1 MHKHKSSSLSDICLS
16 STKFVGK
23 LVGTIL
29 VSFCWVSMAASS
41 VWGQS
46 GNVDIELQIGVV
58 QRFGSKANDSLTV
71 KATEG
76 KKLALRYQTIDGDAI
91 VHTESVKLQVAMRPL
106 PEPILQERV
115 VLSVHRSFESAEQ
128 SAILWRAQGIETE
141 IAHPDRWQVWA
152 KRSVYHTPLLRRLLL
167 KSLQSNGDD
176 TSYLETKVL
185 HQFPQAFW
193 ELDGYRYNRHQLKI
207 TSGKDLI
214 QVTKELDGQSAK
226 HLYGGSLRLQLNAY
240 GSYTLVNNVP
250 LETYLRGV
258 VPHEIGAEAP
268 LAALEAQAILA
279 RTYVLR
285 NLRRFAIDDYQL
297 CATPEC
303 QVYKGLAQ
311 TYPAVDRAIA
321 ATKGLVLTY
330 NNELVDALYS
340 STTGGI
346 TAPYSDLWDGPERP
360 YLTAVVDAV
369 GNVWDLE
376 NKSLA
381 SESNFRSFINLK
393 KGFNEEDW
401 DWFRWRYETS
411 LSDMT
416 KFLNKYLQRRKHPQA
431 GFQKIHWVQV
441 VERSPAGRVLKME
454 VQTDKGRIEIE
465 KDQIRNAFWAPI
477 STLFYIEPL
486 YRDDRTLRG
495 YAFVGG
501 GFGHGVGLSQA
512 GSHRLGKLGWSSER
526 ILSFYFPGTHIQQI
540 HSEIIFWQHPPST
553 KASRPPELVSRV

>member
-185 HQFPQAFW
+185 RQFPQAFW